1 MKRKND
7 KPEKS
12 GFSPREFL
20 RNRRPEL
27 FSDSIESEEP
37 AIDRSQFEFYLNTL
51 TSRKE
56 ELRFEHFCRRL
67 AEKELCP
74 NLLPQTGPTGGG
86 DSKVDSETYP
96 VADAIAERWYIGT
109 PKQASSERWA
119 FAFSAKKA
127 WTTKL
132 KSDVAG
138 IAGTKRGYKVIYFM
152 TNQAVSDKSR
162 AKYEDELSKKYKCK
176 VRILDRTW
184 IVEKVITNRRWDVVA
199 QTLDYKIHTESQ
211 SRVGPGDVAKALE
224 LEELDQLLNDP
235 DRYQGAVYQLFED
248 SMQTALLARGLNHP
262 RTDVDGRFA
271 RAERI
276 ARDRGSSRQLLR
288 VLYCRAWT
296 ANFWYED
303 FPELDRL
310 YDEVEALALQS
321 ESVWDLDNLVNLWNA
336 GTAWHVNKPQQYDDQ
351 KWTLRRDRLR
361 QAFVKHSLDPERKTA
376 SLWART
382 QIVLLDA
389 IVARRQNE
397 SLSSLMQELN
407 NILREVDGRL
417 DYPVDDV
424 AQIILE
430 LGAVIDDDEDYNEL
444 NESVVKLQSQRAGEA
459 KEGFMRFKRGFQL
472 LNAGKK
478 YTAIDQLGKAQ
489 TLLAKE
495 EHKHY
500 FIRALV
506 GTALAYEKAGLL
518 WAARANLAF
527 ALDRTMANF
536 NSGGAIEVIAI
547 RLLRKLIWLELQLGR
562 LPCVLAWI
570 ELLRMLSTAVE
581 LTSEEKAQ
589 FDEDDKL
596 IDVVLGILLLRSSL
610 TDLAHVGSVVTLLE
624 RLSLIMSSTA
634 LLFALGHEDR
644 LRAEMGEGFG
654 DLDDFF
660 LKWTSQP
667 AANDLPLVA
676 QWHATETVTM
686 GTTLLGCKI
695 ELLVQNDTNS
705 ILFAESILGFLESFF
720 ATALGMHGL
729 YAMRERL
736 EIDVRQSEF
745 ASSPFENGVS
755 EDDTGETKIVVLR
768 VKLSASSLCV
778 MDGYQEAFLDLLT
791 RVISELKVFSPI
803 DSLEELFAK
812 HRAQDR
818 SFLVTHTPI
827 AMSDLL
833 GSSPKYH
840 LENWS
845 EYLGE
850 PVPLKRLEQW
860 HIEKVGAASVETTN
874 KKFKVDDGAL
884 SDFDVERFKH
894 SDVTVMS
901 PINFTQWDKAGWC
914 GVASLVW
921 KDNQQIPDLILT
933 FTDPGAPIKIFR
945 GWQKRVGAVDSEDWI
960 GVTIITGIDADNPMN
975 YRVVLGVNEDFV
987 KGSHGENG
995 LLSSVFRMK
1004 DVTPENDTNIKRFI
1018 EAYKETGRYRLAPGL
1033 LVPGEQMP
1041 RLASNLAIEKR
1052 SLRVVPAW
1060 QIGTGD
1066 LLAAAMGGIDNPL
1079 IPSDIENAPILELL
1093 RSASTKSK

>member
-1 MKRKND
+1 MKKKND
-7 KPEKS
+7 KHEES
-12 GFSPREFL
+12 DFSPREFL

-37 AIDRSQFEFYLNTL
+37 VIDRSQFEFYLNTL

-96 VADAIAERWYIGT
+96 VADEIAERWYIGT
-109 PKQASSERWA
+109 PKRASSERWA

-127 WTTKL
+127 WTTKV

-138 IAGTKRGYKVIYFM
+138 IVGTKRGYKVIYFM

-162 AKYEDELSKKYKCK
+162 AKYEDDLSKKYKCK

-184 IVEKVITNRRWDVVA
+184 IIERVITNRRWDIVA
-199 QTLDYKIHTESQ
+199 QTLDYKIPTEPKST
-211 SRVGPGDVAKALE
+211 VGPSDVAKSLA
-224 LEELDQLLNDP
+224 LEELEQLLNDP
-235 DRYQGAVYQLFED
+235 DRYQNTSYQLFED
-248 SMQTALLARGLNHP
+248 SMQSALLARGLDYP
-262 RTDVDGRFA
+262 RSDVDGRFA

-276 ARDRGSSRQLLR
+276 ARDRDDSRQLLR
-288 VLYCRAWT
+288 VLYSQAWT

-303 FPELDRL
+303 FAELNRL
-310 YDEVEALALQS
+310 YNDVEALALQS
-321 ESVWDLDNLVNLWNA
+321 ESVWDLDNLANLWNA
-336 GTAWHVNKPQQYDDQ
+336 GTAWRANKPQQYDEK
-351 KWTLRRDRLR
+351 KWAIRRARLR
-361 QAFVKHSLDPERKTA
+361 EAFVKHSLDSDRKTA

-389 IVARRQNE
+389 VAAAHQE
-397 SLSSLMQELN
+397 DSLSNLMQELN
-407 NILREVDGRL
+407 NILREVDGRV

-430 LGAVIDDDEDYNEL
+430 LGALMEDDENYNEL

-459 KEGFMRFKRGFQL
+459 KEGAMRFKRGFQL

-478 YTAIDQLGKAQ
+478 YAAIDQLGKAQ

-495 EHKHY
+495 EHKEY

-506 GTALAYEKAGLL
+506 GTALGYEKAGLL

-527 ALDRTMANF
+527 ALGRTIANF

-562 LPCVLAWI
+562 VHCVLAWI
-570 ELLRMLSTAVE
+570 ELLRMLSNAVE

-596 IDVVLGILLLRSSL
+596 IDIVLGILLLRSRL

-634 LLFALGHEDR
+634 LLFALGHEDK

-660 LKWTSQP
+660 VKWTSQP
-667 AANDLPLVA
+667 AAKDLPLVA

-686 GTTLLGCKI
+686 NTTLLGSKI
-695 ELLVQNDTNS
+695 QLLVENNTNS

-736 EIDVRQSEF
+736 EIDVRQSEYTS
-745 ASSPFENGVS
+745 APFENRIS
-755 EDDTGETKIVVLR
+755 EDDTGETKIVVLC

-818 SFLVTHTPI
+818 SFLVTQTPI
-827 AMSDLL
+827 SVSDLL
-833 GSSPKYH
+833 SSSPKYH

-850 PVPLKRLEQW
+850 PVQLKRLEQW
-860 HIEKVGAASVETTN
+860 HVEESSAVSKETIE
-874 KKFKVDDGAL
+874 KKFKVDNGTL

-901 PINFTQWDKAGWC
+901 PINFTQWDRAGWC

-921 KDNQQIPDLILT
+921 KDSQEIPDLILT
-933 FTDPGAPIKIFR
+933 FTDPEAPIKIFR

-975 YRVVLGVNEDFV
+975 YRIVLGVNEDFV
-987 KGSHGENG
+987 KRSQGENE
-995 LLSSVFRMK
+995 LMSSVFRMK
-1004 DVTPENDTNIKRFI
+1004 DVTPENDINIKRFI
-1018 EAYKETGRYRLAPGL
+1018 DAYKEIGRYRLAPGL
-1033 LVPGEQMP
+1033 LMPGDQMP

-1060 QIGTGD
+1060 EIGTGD

-1079 IPSDIENAPILELL
+1079 IPPDIENAPVLELI
-1093 RSASTKSK
+1093 RSISAK